1 MKLRTMGWQSPKLA
15 KSDKAG
21 LGYLSCIMYL
31 APSRVSGHNVCPQAS
46 PGCIATCLNTAGRG
60 RYDNVQQARINR
72 TNLFFNSRDTFK
84 RQLID
89 ELRLFVK
96 RAYKAGM
103 KPACRLNGTSD
114 LPWESLFPELFR
126 AFPHV
131 QFYDYTK
138 VLGRKVKHLTNYHL
152 TFSDADGNGA
162 DVLKAIQ
169 QGYNVATVFGLKKT
183 EPMPA
188 TYNGRPV
195 FNGDESDLRFLDP
208 KGVIVGL
215 YAKGRA
221 KKDESGFVK
230 YPTVMMKTA

>member
-1 MKLRTMGWQSPKLA
+1 MKLLTMGWQSPKLA

-126 AFPHV
+126 AFPHI

-138 VLGRKVKHLTNYHL
+138 VYSRMVKFLKGGLPRNYHL
-152 TFSDADGNGA
+152 TFSRSELNDDKCQSILS
-162 DVLKAIQ
+162 LK
-169 QGYNVATVFGLKKT
+169 GNVAVVFRDKNFPLAWNGF
-183 EPMPA
+183 PC
-188 TYNGRPV
+188 YNA
-195 FNGDESDLRFLDP
+195 DLTDLRFLDP
-208 KGVIVGL
+208 QGVGAL

-221 KKDESGFVK
+221 KKDTSNFVLNHG
-230 YPTVMMKTA
+230 